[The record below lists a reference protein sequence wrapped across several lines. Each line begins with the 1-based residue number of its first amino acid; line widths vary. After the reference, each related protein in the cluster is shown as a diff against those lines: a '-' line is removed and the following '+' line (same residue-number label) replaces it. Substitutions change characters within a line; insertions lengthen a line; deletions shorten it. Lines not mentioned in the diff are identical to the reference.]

1 MRSMALCS
9 YTSQRAH
16 SAQDAPLVVGRLSS
30 SSYMQRVVYFHSHN
44 NQLYLVPKTKDVVLS
59 DSQQAE

>member
-1 MRSMALCS
+1 
-9 YTSQRAH
+9 
-16 SAQDAPLVVGRLSS
+16 
-30 SSYMQRVVYFHSHN
+30 MQRVVYFHSHN